1 MTIRGIIL
9 VNLCLSA
16 LIVWGLFLSGV
27 IYEYVT
33 I

>member
-27 IYEYVT
+27 VT

>member
-16 LIVWGLFLSGV
+16 LIVWGLYLSGV
-27 IYEYVT
+27 ILNT
-33 I
+33 